1 METGILSE
9 LGLSK
14 NEIEVYL
21 TLLELGT
28 STAVHIAKAAK
39 LHRPN
44 VYDALDRLSKKSLV
58 SHSIREGTKYYEV
71 ADPDQ
76 LMSLLK
82 TKEIQV
88 QSLIPELKVK
98 QLEAKPA
105 STVAVFEGVA
115 GARRM
120 MQEIVNS
127 TKEFYVLGVPRD
139 YAKTLGEGWVKE
151 WHADRVRKKVWFH
164 HIVNED
170 YYSHRINFLRA
181 LKYTSIKFLPKEYN
195 APNVLFIYDKGV
207 VLVFMQPFI
216 SIRIL
221 SEDAAQSF
229 KQYYQL
235 LESISMDKAPQER
248 VQEAGN

>member
-1 METGILSE
+1 MDPAILSE

-14 NEIEVYL
+14 NEIVVYL
-21 TLLELGT
+21 TLLELGS
-28 STAVHIAKAAK
+28 STAVNIAKTAK

-44 VYDALDRLSKKSLV
+44 VYDALERLIKKSLV
-58 SHSIREGTKYYEV
+58 SYNVVEGVKYYEV
-71 ADPDQ
+71 ADPEQ

-82 TKEIQV
+82 TKEIQI

-98 QLEAKPA
+98 QFEAKPT
-105 STVAVFEGVA
+105 SSVAVFEGVA

-120 MQEIVNS
+120 MQEIVDN
-127 TKEFYVLGVPRD
+127 TKEFYVLGVPKD

-151 WHADRVRKKVWFH
+151 WHTDRVRKKVWFH

-170 YYSHRINFLRA
+170 YYTHRIEFLRA

-207 VLVFMQPFI
+207 VLVFMQPFV

-221 SEDAAQSF
+221 SEDAAKSF
-229 KQYYQL
+229 RQYYAL
-235 LESISMDKAPQER
+235 LEKIAVDRAPQEKNTDS
-248 VQEAGN
+248 E